1 MGRGKLGRLLAAW
14 GELHSTEASPG
25 GMGCM
30 GVGLQRLMLCS
41 SGLSICVHSMLGMA
55 VPAVEVQLLWC
66 HIKQV

>member
-1 MGRGKLGRLLAAW
+1 
-14 GELHSTEASPG
+14 
-25 GMGCM
+25 M